1 MYSKIYEFCAVR
13 NTGGAHKNGFNP
25 SNRANWI
32 IDFLNSNS
40 IEFELDEWELPKFKN
55 NKFYNIILP
64 GTSGKF
70 VTAHYDIVNP
80 KSDNA
85 NDNSAS
91 VINAIMTKINSP
103 STTVI
108 LLDGEEP
115 PMMGV
120 GSQRASDKMNAG
132 EYGNIEWVLNL
143 ELSGKGGKHFFIGSY
158 KNKLSDHIK
167 SLFNCPIV
175 KTPFNDA
182 EIFVK
187 NGIASTVINPLPP
200 IVGRRTGRFNDVI
213 SADGTPLDFSILY
226 KCHSM
231 EDNVA
236 SIDPI
241 DMQEFVEEIVLKI
254 LA

>member
-1 MYSKIYEFCAVR
+1 MYEKIYDFCKVR
-13 NTGGAHKNGFNP
+13 NKGNIF
-25 SNRANWI
+25 SNDESPTPRVKFLMNL
-32 IDFLNSNS
+32 LNSEN
-40 IEFELDEWELPKFKN
+40 ITYELDKFFTEKVTG
-55 NKFYNIILP
+55 YNIILK
-64 GTSGKF
+64 GTSNRM
-70 VTAHYDIVNP
+70 VVAHHDVNNH
-80 KSDNA
+80 KIDNA
-85 NDNSAS
+85 NDNSCS